1 MRSFVYDY
9 PVTVNNK
16 DIILQKVYLIE
27 DEDIT
32 NLNLPD
38 VYGQIPE
45 NKQVVAVCVNF
56 EYASSTKYIFQAYI
70 NQKDKDRIV
79 IQNFNLS
86 LERCENIFNEFIQ
99 ENSYN
104 LVIKN
109 CKKLHAIID
118 KHKALD
124 NHNIFLTSGIYIIDC
139 PNINYTILENTLK
152 SNVCKYRDIYPE
164 FYNKYICCNP
174 SIYIN
179 GKKIYNITTIF
190 ELENQ
195 IEELKSQVSTIPNLL
210 NTILDLSERIKR
222 LEDNKIVDKKYEFF

>member
-1 MRSFVYDY
+1 MRSFVYDLSL
-9 PVTVNNK
+9 TVNNK

-32 NLNLPD
+32 TLDLAD

-45 NKQVVAVCVNF
+45 NKQIFAVLASL
-56 EYASSTKYIFQAYI
+56 ESGSSTKYVFQAYI

-86 LERCENIFNEFIQ
+86 LERCEKNFNEFIQ

-109 CKKLHAIID
+109 CKKLYKIID
-118 KHKALD
+118 KNTHHTVLPP
-124 NHNIFLTSGIYIIDC
+124 GIYIIDC

-152 SNVCKYRDIYPE
+152 PNVYKYIDDNYPE
-164 FYNKYICCNP
+164 FYNKYFCCP